1 MKYSKSHLHNTYNL
15 SYLQR
20 EIEMSANTTHRY
32 QRVEIDSIFTYT
44 DTSISSL
51 CRRSFHN
58 QLSLK
63 Q

>member
-32 QRVEIDSIFTYT
+32 QRVKIDKTVYSHIQTLVLAVYVEETFTINY
-44 DTSISSL
+44 L
-51 CRRSFHN
+51 
-58 QLSLK
+58 
-63 Q
+63 